1 MRRWNPDFAA
11 ILLWNA
17 ELDNDE
23 KNHLVRIVLVDP
35 TRFQRG
41 FQHKE
46 HYWQA
51 LDLKS

>member
-23 KNHLVRIVLVDP
+23 KNYLVRIVLIDP
-35 TRFQRG
+35 TRFQKG
-41 FQHKE
+41 FQHRE
-46 HYWQA
+46 HYWQN
-51 LDLKS
+51 LG